1 MIYAGRGDFFVG
13 FCRARASTQTHHMH
27 MHTRPAMQVDAARI
41 RIHEGG
47 RVYRTATEVM
57 PGRRIAMCITHPA
70 HPSLQQRF
78 APATPAAAQD
88 TRRGARKVTR
98 TCRSAWQVRR
108 LRVALVASR
117 RAAFK
122 HVRGTASTATW
133 MTWLA
138 PQWRALR
145 GSGETKPRI
154 RSPTCA
160 VQLQDI
166 SRLPVAG
173 AKSYVP
179 TKKTGWGTL
188 FGKVYYF

>member
-1 MIYAGRGDFFVG
+1 
-13 FCRARASTQTHHMH
+13 
-27 MHTRPAMQVDAARI
+27 
-41 RIHEGG
+41 
-47 RVYRTATEVM
+47 
-57 PGRRIAMCITHPA
+57 MCITHPA

-133 MTWLA
+133 MTWQAGLA
-138 PQWRALR
+138 LQWDDRTCTRAHVH
-145 GSGETKPRI
+145 SN
-154 RSPTCA
+154 
-160 VQLQDI
+160 V
-166 SRLPVAG
+166 
-173 AKSYVP
+173 
-179 TKKTGWGTL
+179 TL
-188 FGKVYYF
+188 LLKLSLS

>member
-1 MIYAGRGDFFVG
+1 MQRVYAY
-13 FCRARASTQTHHMH
+13 M
-27 MHTRPAMQVDAARI
+27 M
-41 RIHEGG
+41 GG
-47 RVYRTATEVM
+47 RVYRTEVM

-166 SRLPVAG
+166 SRLPAAG
-173 AKSYVP
+173 GGEQKAMFQQRRR
-179 TKKTGWGTL
+179 GTL
-188 FGKVYYF
+188 FCGKFYYF